1 VRNNATAT
9 ITVGTQVP
17 VQSSSISTGGTG
29 NVVSSAQY
37 VSTGV
42 TLTVT
47 PRINPGGL
55 VYMDVTQ
62 EVSRPGA
69 RDPDISESGNPPI
82 NNKSV
87 TSQVAVQSGQTIFLG
102 GLISEQS
109 SKGRTGVPYLNRIP
123 GIGRLFGSTTNKTT
137 RSETIVMITPTVIEN
152 TNDLKTVS
160 DDIRVEFMKVPPI
173 KHATLHKEDETK

>member
-1 VRNNATAT
+1 
-9 ITVGTQVP
+9 
-17 VQSSSISTGGTG
+17 
-29 NVVSSAQY
+29 
-37 VSTGV
+37 
-42 TLTVT
+42 
-47 PRINPGGL
+47 
-55 VYMDVTQ
+55 MDVTQ

-69 RDPDISESGNPPI
+69 RDPDVSTSGNPPI

-109 SKGRTGVPYLNRIP
+109 SKTRTGVPYLNRIP
-123 GIGRLFGSTTNKTT
+123 VIGKLFGSVSDTTN

-160 DDIRVEFMKVPPI
+160 DDIRLEFMKIPPI
-173 KHATLHKEDETK
+173 KHATLHDED